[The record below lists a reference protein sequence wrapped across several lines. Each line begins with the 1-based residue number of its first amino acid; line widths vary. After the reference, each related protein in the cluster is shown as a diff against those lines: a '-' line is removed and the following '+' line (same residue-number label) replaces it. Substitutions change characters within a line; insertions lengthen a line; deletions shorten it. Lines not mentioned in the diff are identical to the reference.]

1 MGRTGKYLCLIGTGG
16 SLYYVFEQ
24 LFRGFSHW
32 SKIGWDEPLWKQI
45 LRCDIFVVSMEFMTG
60 IVVNCM
66 WHMNVWDYTDMPFQ
80 ILGQI
85 CLPFAIIFA
94 GLCAVG
100 IFLSSYLACY
110 LFGEEK
116 PVFHVLR

>member
-1 MGRTGKYLCLIGTGG
+1 MYLNNCFVDFRTGACFCLVEFV
-16 SLYYVFEQ
+16 SC
-24 LFRGFSHW
+24 LFICRAA
-32 SKIGWDEPLWKQI
+32 KIGWDEPLWKQI